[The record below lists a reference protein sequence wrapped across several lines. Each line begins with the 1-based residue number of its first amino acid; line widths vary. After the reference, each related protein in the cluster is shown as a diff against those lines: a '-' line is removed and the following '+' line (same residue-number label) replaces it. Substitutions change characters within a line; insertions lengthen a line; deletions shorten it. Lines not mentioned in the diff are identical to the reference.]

1 MKENCLRKEDFDRYI
16 IPLPLS
22 KIAGKSRKKYLF
34 SELEKRHP
42 CFSNEFCF
50 DSKLILGKKG
60 FLSDVIVMNKM
71 KLAGYDRKNGLML
84 EKGGVTGRK
93 RCFVPEWKNYIV
105 YGGVAFLLL
114 AGIVVS
120 GIIRKKTSIEVE
132 KPEVTEDRLA
142 SPLILEE
149 EAPDQVV
156 YDFFKSVEEENGLIT
171 GLQWK
176 IEGFTETLSANISS
190 MVPDKLISKKKSD
203 KVKLSAVSF
212 ANGQGEFSY
221 SIWNKRSGENY
232 LNIPEQISGQESG
245 QVFGAA
251 AGDGSAF
258 DLYFPFE
265 LRNFL
270 AERKCGLMQESY
282 EPFIVKFSVSD
293 FEVFRGIV
301 ELLKKSGEKA
311 QITSFILSKSSE
323 KGSGFFAEI
332 KFEEGLPEEMGL
344 NLKILADYEKLFRQK
359 RGLEDVKQ
367 PVKNQNKKNRDWEF
381 VGEVRHGDGGKVI
394 FYKNENG
401 KIVKEVENG

>member
-156 YDFFKSVEEENGLIT
+156 YDFLKV
-171 GLQWK
+171 W
-176 IEGFTETLSANISS
+176 
-190 MVPDKLISKKKSD
+190 KKKMD
-203 KVKLSAVSF
+203 
-212 ANGQGEFSY
+212 
-221 SIWNKRSGENY
+221 
-232 LNIPEQISGQESG
+232 
-245 QVFGAA
+245 
-251 AGDGSAF
+251 
-258 DLYFPFE
+258 
-265 LRNFL
+265 
-270 AERKCGLMQESY
+270 
-282 EPFIVKFSVSD
+282 
-293 FEVFRGIV
+293 
-301 ELLKKSGEKA
+301 
-311 QITSFILSKSSE
+311 
-323 KGSGFFAEI
+323 
-332 KFEEGLPEEMGL
+332 
-344 NLKILADYEKLFRQK
+344 
-359 RGLEDVKQ
+359 
-367 PVKNQNKKNRDWEF
+367 
-381 VGEVRHGDGGKVI
+381 
-394 FYKNENG
+394 
-401 KIVKEVENG
+401 